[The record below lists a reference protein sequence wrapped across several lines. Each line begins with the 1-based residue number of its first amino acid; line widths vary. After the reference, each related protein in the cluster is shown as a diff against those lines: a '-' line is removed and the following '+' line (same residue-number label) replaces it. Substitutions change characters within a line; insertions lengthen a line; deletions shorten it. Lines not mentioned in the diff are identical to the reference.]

1 VSWGCKVSPGDPP
14 LGIAPLLSGPLE
26 AHVPKEPGEL
36 VEKDSEVQKKNTNL
50 WGRLVMPALV

>member
-1 VSWGCKVSPGDPP
+1 VSPGDPP
-14 LGIAPLLSGPLE
+14 LGIAPLLSGSLE